1 MKFPNPIMAQL
12 YQLVPLPQ
20 GIFAGMD
27 IVTRAVVGCLYDRMK
42 LSWYNAE
49 GGNDRFYD
57 HITEEYFCVFS
68 HAELAEQIG
77 VSERTIRR
85 SLDLLKRDN
94 LVWWRK
100 ATYKGANRY
109 YLHHG
114 ITETLCSK
122 QSGQIVKPIRSE

>member
-1 MKFPNPIMAQL
+1 MAQI

-27 IVTRAVVGCLYDRMK
+27 LVTRAVVGLLYDRIR
-42 LSWYNAE
+42 LSNYNLIGDPAGSQWYDTVENQVYCIFTHE
-49 GGNDRFYD
+49 
-57 HITEEYFCVFS
+57 
-68 HAELAEQIG
+68 ELAQTIG

-85 SLDLLKRDN
+85 SLATLNADN

-109 YLHHG
+109 FLHDG
-114 ITETLCSK
+114 IIQELQTF
-122 QSGQIVKPIRSE
+122 PIRSNCPTNPVKLTAL

>member
-1 MKFPNPIMAQL
+1 MAQI

-27 IVTRAVVGCLYDRMK
+27 LVTRAVVGLLYDRIR
-42 LSWYNAE
+42 LSNYNLIGDPAGSQWYDTVE
-49 GGNDRFYD
+49 DKVYCIFT
-57 HITEEYFCVFS
+57 HE
-68 HAELAEQIG
+68 ELAQTIG

-85 SLDLLKRDN
+85 SLATLNADN

-109 YLHHG
+109 FLHDG
-114 ITETLCSK
+114 IMEALS
-122 QSGQIVKPIRSE
+122 SSPIRPNCPTNPVKLTAL